1 MLIRVVGTRVLG
13 TRVFGICVRGIC
25 VLGICVIGICVM
37 GTCVFGVQVPEV
49 GVVDAGPRSVSAA
62 LFSILPRSINRCLRS
77 LTAIW
82 TSKSPGCKRPS

>member
-13 TRVFGICVRGIC
+13 TRVIGICVRGIC
-25 VLGICVIGICVM
+25 VLGICVM
-37 GTCVFGVQVPEV
+37 GTCVFGVPVPEV

-62 LFSILPRSINRCLRS
+62 LFSVLPRSINRCLRS